1 MIKYCREAVVE
12 MYTES
17 KAFRVTSSA
26 FREGYDNPR
35 VMGRVREDL
44 NRHAK
49 FPGKELEIEENTSNK
64 VFTR

>member
-1 MIKYCREAVVE
+1 

-49 FPGKELEIEENTSNK
+49 FPGKELEIEESASNK

>member
-1 MIKYCREAVVE
+1 MIMYCREAVVE

-35 VMGRVREDL
+35 VMGRVREEL
-44 NRHAK
+44 NRHA
-49 FPGKELEIEENTSNK
+49 
-64 VFTR
+64 